1 MSSETNNRPALS
13 KLRVPFGE
21 KDGRLYRPETV
32 DRGKKCGCH
41 CPECKVPLIAK
52 CSVAGRFYFAH
63 HRGAE
68 CPGGYE
74 TALHKMAKQILLDA
88 GRVWLPER
96 DVLLSFP
103 LVFGETLSETLHF
116 DSREVHFVSAVS
128 EKRLDNGLTPDV
140 TALLK
145 NDAELHIE
153 ILVTHAV
160 EDNKSLAIDNVME
173 IDLSWLSEE
182 TVLDPVALEAEVL
195 KSAPRWWHR
204 CSLIDE
210 LPKVHA
216 VRKALE
222 ARVPIEIKRLE
233 RQREREEAAKRQKE
247 RAAQQKEERRQAL
260 IRKKAEAREPFEIA
274 LRNLEQV
281 ESMGWLTLGDRL
293 AERAKPRL
301 EEIARRLRFEPEKW
315 PTFMDVS
322 VQREWVFKEDRRLWQ
337 SAVFESLIL
346 DKEPGYI
353 FSVAQAL
360 AYAEKA
366 AGVREWALK
375 LSQLKQAH
383 LKQPYNQ
390 RKDYELR
397 GVWFLTP
404 AENNAIR
411 SPYAVVLSYLKKL
424 CKRGVLAEERPAK
437 TFRVLA
443 SGPDIWTAHEKEQRQ
458 VKSKAVRAER
468 GRATLQALLGDIF
481 PEDEK
486 YQKVEQEW
494 QERREEVTQR
504 LDYSV
509 NDANAIA
516 AAGHETALFCLSCK
530 RHQLPT
536 PINECPVCFSHR
548 VRVVELTEDYLR
560 TLLHRLKCMP

>member
-1 MSSETNNRPALS
+1 M
-13 KLRVPFGE
+13 PFGE

-32 DRGKKCGCH
+32 DRGKKCGCY
-41 CPECKVPLIAK
+41 CPECKVRLIAK

-68 CPGGYE
+68 CPGGYD

-96 DVLLSFP
+96 DVVLSFP
-103 LVFGETLSETLHF
+103 LVFGETLSKTLHF
-116 DSREVHFVSAVS
+116 ETREVRFVSAVS
-128 EKRLDNGLTPDV
+128 ERRLENGLTPDV

-153 ILVTHAV
+153 VLVTHAV
-160 EDNKSLAIDNVME
+160 EENKSLAIDNTIE

-182 TVLDPVALEAEVL
+182 TVLDSVALEAEVL
-195 KSAPRWWHR
+195 RSARRWWHR

-210 LPKVHA
+210 LPRVQA
-216 VRKALE
+216 VREALE
-222 ARVPIEIKRLE
+222 AKVPGEIKRLE
-233 RQREREEAAKRQKE
+233 RQREREEAAKRKKE
-247 RAAQQKEERRQAL
+247 RAAQQKEERRQAQ
-260 IRKKAEAREPFEIA
+260 IRNKAEAREPFEIA

-281 ESMGWLTLGDRL
+281 ESTGWLTMGDRL
-293 AERAKPRL
+293 AERAKPQL
-301 EEIARRLRFEPEKW
+301 EVVARRLGFEPGKW
-315 PTFMDVS
+315 PTFMDINVR
-322 VQREWVFKEDRRLWQ
+322 QEWVFKEDRRLWQ
-337 SAVFESLIL
+337 GAVFEPLIL
-346 DKEPGYI
+346 EKQPGYI

-360 AYAEKA
+360 AFAENA

-383 LKQPYNQ
+383 LRQPYNQ

-397 GVWFLTP
+397 GVWFLTSS
-404 AENNAIR
+404 ENHAIR

-424 CKRGVLAEERPAK
+424 CKHGVLAEERPAK

-443 SGPDIWTAHEKEQRQ
+443 SSADIWMAHEKEQRH
-458 VKSKAVRAER
+458 VKAKALRAER
-468 GRATLQALLGDIF
+468 GRATLKALLGDVF

-486 YQKVEQEW
+486 YQVVE
-494 QERREEVTQR
+494 QERREHREAVTQR
-504 LDYSV
+504 LDCSV

-516 AAGHETALFCLSCK
+516 ASGHDTALFCRSCK
-530 RHQLPT
+530 RHHLPA
-536 PINECPVCFSHR
+536 PIKECPVCYSHR
-548 VRVVELTEDYLR
+548 VRLVELTQDYLH

>member
-1 MSSETNNRPALS
+1 MSSETNNRSALS

-21 KDGRLYRPETV
+21 KNGRLYRPETV
-32 DRGKKCGCH
+32 ERGKKCGCH

-63 HRGAE
+63 HRAAE

-96 DVLLSFP
+96 NVLLSFP
-103 LVFGETLSETLHF
+103 LVFGETLSKTLHF
-116 DSREVHFVSAVS
+116 ETREVYFVSAVS
-128 EKRLDNGLTPDV
+128 EKRLVNGLTPDV

-160 EDNKSLAIDNVME
+160 EENKSLAIDNVME

-210 LPKVHA
+210 LPKVQA
-216 VRKALE
+216 ARKALE
-222 ARVPIEIKRLE
+222 ASVPGEIKRLE
-233 RQREREEAAKRQKE
+233 RQREREEAAKRKKE
-247 RAAQQKEERRQAL
+247 NAAKQKEERRQAL

-281 ESMGWLTLGDRL
+281 ESMGWLTMGDRL
-293 AERAKPRL
+293 AERAKPQL
-301 EEIARRLRFEPEKW
+301 EEIARRLRFEPQKW
-315 PTFMDVS
+315 PTFIDVN

-346 DKEPGYI
+346 EKSPGYT

-360 AYAEKA
+360 DYAEKA

-404 AENNAIR
+404 AENSAIR
-411 SPYAVVLSYLKKL
+411 SPYAVVLAYLKKL
-424 CKRGVLAEERPAK
+424 CNRGVLAEERPAK

-443 SGPDIWTAHEKEQRQ
+443 SEADIWTAHEKEQRQ
-458 VKSKAVRAER
+458 VRAKSVRAER
-468 GRATLQALLGDIF
+468 GRATLQALLGDVF
-481 PEDEK
+481 PEEERYEK
-486 YQKVEQEW
+486 AEQERL
-494 QERREEVTQR
+494 ERREAVTQR

-530 RHQLPT
+530 RHQLPS
-536 PINECPVCFSHR
+536 PINECPICYSHR
-548 VRVVELTEDYLR
+548 VRVVELSEHYLR

>member
-1 MSSETNNRPALS
+1 M
-13 KLRVPFGE
+13 PFGE

-103 LVFGETLSETLHF
+103 LVFGETLSETLHL
-116 DSREVHFVSAVS
+116 DPREVHFVSAVS

-160 EDNKSLAIDNVME
+160 EENKSLAIDNVME

-216 VRKALE
+216 VREALE

-233 RQREREEAAKRQKE
+233 RQREREEAAKRKQE
-247 RAAQQKEERRQAL
+247 RAAQQKEERKQAL

-281 ESMGWLTLGDRL
+281 ESMGWLTLGERL

>member
-1 MSSETNNRPALS
+1 M
-13 KLRVPFGE
+13 PFGE
-21 KDGRLYRPETV
+21 KEGRLYRPEAV
-32 DRGKKCGCH
+32 DRGKKCGCR
-41 CPECKVPLIAK
+41 CPECKVRLIAK

-63 HRGAE
+63 HRGGE

-116 DSREVHFVSAVS
+116 EAREVQFASAVS

-160 EDNKSLAIDNVME
+160 EANKSLAIDNVME

-210 LPKVHA
+210 LPKVHT
-216 VRKALE
+216 VRDALE
-222 ARVPIEIKRLE
+222 ARVPGEIKRLE
-233 RQREREEAAKRQKE
+233 RKRAREEAAKRKKE
-247 RAAQQKEERRQAL
+247 RAAQQKEERRQTL

-281 ESMGWLTLGDRL
+281 ESMGWLTMGDRL
-293 AERAKPRL
+293 AERAKPQL
-301 EEIARRLRFEPEKW
+301 EVIAQRLRFESEKW

-337 SAVFESLIL
+337 SAVFEPLIL
-346 DKEPGYI
+346 EKQPGYI

-360 AYAEKA
+360 AYAENA
-366 AGVREWALK
+366 TGVRGWATK
-375 LSQLKQAH
+375 LSQLKRNH
-383 LKQPYNQ
+383 LGQPYNQ

-443 SGPDIWTAHEKEQRQ
+443 SAPDIWMAHEKEQRLLG
-458 VKSKAVRAER
+458 VRAVRSER
-468 GRATLQALLGDIF
+468 GRATLQALLGDVY

-494 QERREEVTQR
+494 QERREVVTQR

-516 AAGHETALFCLSCK
+516 AAGHDTASFCLSCK

-536 PINECPVCFSHR
+536 PINECSVCYSHR

>member
-1 MSSETNNRPALS
+1 
-13 KLRVPFGE
+13 
-21 KDGRLYRPETV
+21 
-32 DRGKKCGCH
+32 
-41 CPECKVPLIAK
+41 
-52 CSVAGRFYFAH
+52 
-63 HRGAE
+63 
-68 CPGGYE
+68 
-74 TALHKMAKQILLDA
+74 
-88 GRVWLPER
+88 
-96 DVLLSFP
+96 
-103 LVFGETLSETLHF
+103 
-116 DSREVHFVSAVS
+116 
-128 EKRLDNGLTPDV
+128 
-140 TALLK
+140 
-145 NDAELHIE
+145 
-153 ILVTHAV
+153 
-160 EDNKSLAIDNVME
+160 
-173 IDLSWLSEE
+173 
-182 TVLDPVALEAEVL
+182 
-195 KSAPRWWHR
+195 
-204 CSLIDE
+204 
-210 LPKVHA
+210 
-216 VRKALE
+216 
-222 ARVPIEIKRLE
+222 
-233 RQREREEAAKRQKE
+233 
-247 RAAQQKEERRQAL
+247 
-260 IRKKAEAREPFEIA
+260 
-274 LRNLEQV
+274 
-281 ESMGWLTLGDRL
+281 
-293 AERAKPRL
+293 
-301 EEIARRLRFEPEKW
+301 
-315 PTFMDVS
+315 
-322 VQREWVFKEDRRLWQ
+322 
-337 SAVFESLIL
+337 
-346 DKEPGYI
+346 
-353 FSVAQAL
+353 
-360 AYAEKA
+360 
-366 AGVREWALK
+366 LK

-494 QERREEVTQR
+494 RARREDVTQR

-536 PINECPVCFSHR
+536 PINECPVCYSHR

>member
-1 MSSETNNRPALS
+1 MFP
-13 KLRVPFGE
+13 
-21 KDGRLYRPETV
+21 
-32 DRGKKCGCH
+32 
-41 CPECKVPLIAK
+41 KVPLVAK

-88 GRVWLPER
+88 GRVWIPVR

-103 LVFGETLSETLHF
+103 LVFGETLSKTLHF
-116 DSREVHFVSAVS
+116 ETREVHFVSAVS
-128 EKRLDNGLTPDV
+128 EKRLENGLTPDV

-145 NDAELHIE
+145 NDTALHIE

-160 EDNKSLAIDNVME
+160 EEDKSQVLDNVME

-195 KSAPRWWHR
+195 KTAPRWWHQ

-210 LPKVHA
+210 LPKVEVA
-216 VRKALE
+216 REALE
-222 ARVPIEIKRLE
+222 ARVPGEIKRLE
-233 RQREREEAAKRQKE
+233 WKREREEAAKRKKE
-247 RAAQQKEERRQAL
+247 RAAQQKEERKQAL
-260 IRKKAEAREPFEIA
+260 IRKEKEARAPFEIA

-281 ESMGWLTLGDRL
+281 ESMGWLTMGDRL
-293 AERAKPRL
+293 AERAKPQL
-301 EEIARRLRFEPEKW
+301 DQIAQLLDFEPGKW
-315 PTFMDVS
+315 PTFMDITVH
-322 VQREWVFKEDRRLWQ
+322 QDWVFKEDRRLWQ

-346 DKEPGYI
+346 KKEPGYI

-404 AENNAIR
+404 TENRAIR

-424 CKRGVLAEERPAK
+424 CKRGVLAEERQAK
-437 TFRVLA
+437 TFRILA
-443 SGPDIWTAHEKEQRQ
+443 SAAEIWAAHEKEQKQ
-458 VKSKAVRAER
+458 VKVNAVRAER
-468 GRATLQALLGDIF
+468 GRATLQALLGDMF

-486 YQKVEQEW
+486 YQKAEQEW
-494 QERREEVTQR
+494 RERKEAVTQR

-509 NDANAIA
+509 NNANAIA
-516 AAGHETALFCLSCK
+516 ASGHETALFCRSCK
-530 RHQLPT
+530 RHQKRT
-536 PINECPVCFSHR
+536 FSRRISHR
-548 VRVVELTEDYLR
+548 Q
-560 TLLHRLKCMP
+560 

>member
-1 MSSETNNRPALS
+1 M
-13 KLRVPFGE
+13 PFGE

-116 DSREVHFVSAVS
+116 KTREVHFVSAVS
-128 EKRLDNGLTPDV
+128 ERRLENGLTPDV

-145 NDAELHIE
+145 NGGELHIE

-160 EDNKSLAIDNVME
+160 EENKSLAIDNVME

-182 TVLDPVALEAEVL
+182 TVLDPIALEAEVL

-216 VRKALE
+216 VREALE
-222 ARVPIEIKRLE
+222 ARVPGEIKRVE
-233 RQREREEAAKRQKE
+233 RQREREEAAKRKKE
-247 RAAQQKEERRQAL
+247 RAAQRKEERRQAQ
-260 IRKKAEAREPFEIA
+260 IRKKAEARKPFEIA

-281 ESMGWLTLGDRL
+281 ESMGWLTTGNRL
-293 AERAKPRL
+293 AERAKPQM
-301 EEIARRLRFEPEKW
+301 EVIARRLKFETGKW
-315 PTFMDVS
+315 PTFMDTS
-322 VQREWVFKEDRRLWQ
+322 IHQEWVFKEDRRLWQ

-346 DKEPGYI
+346 EKQPGYI

-360 AYAEKA
+360 GYAEKA

-443 SGPDIWTAHEKEQRQ
+443 SKADIWTAHEKEQRQ
-458 VKSKAVRAER
+458 LGAKSIRTER
-468 GRATLQALLGDIF
+468 GRQTLQTLLGDVF
-481 PEDEK
+481 PEEEK
-486 YQKVEQEW
+486 YEKVEQEW
-494 QERREEVTQR
+494 QERRKVVTQR

-516 AAGHETALFCLSCK
+516 AAGHKTALFCLSCK

-536 PINECPVCFSHR
+536 PINECPVCYSHR
-548 VRVVELTEDYLR
+548 LRVVELTQDYLS